1 MILEILDHLVFPV
14 NQVPKVMQ
22 VNLVLM
28 EFVVFQVQLVNLVF
42 LDPLVLW
49 VNLDQSDLLV

>member
-1 MILEILDHLVFPV
+1 VILEILGHLVFLV

-28 EFVVFQVQLVNLVF
+28 EFAVFQVQLVNLVF